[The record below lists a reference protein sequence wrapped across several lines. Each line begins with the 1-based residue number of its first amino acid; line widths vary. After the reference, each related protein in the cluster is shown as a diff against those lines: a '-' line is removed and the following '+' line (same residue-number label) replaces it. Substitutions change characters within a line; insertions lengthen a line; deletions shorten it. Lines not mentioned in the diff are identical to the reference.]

1 MAAAAL
7 RPDLRPGLKWDDQ
20 DYRIARLTGSY
31 RCSIYGLGVVA
42 NSTIPGVPASTI
54 ASEDIRISFGSLP
67 AWLHEVSDT
76 QIETSYVADY
86 KSAFGE
92 PALRVFRVLDGRYY
106 RFRYAD
112 ETEFVVDN
120 AGTEVWAAWNEPL
133 TLEDTATYLLGPV
146 MGFVMLLRGVVCLHA
161 SAVVIGNEAIALL
174 GPAGSGKSTTAAA
187 FAELGYSVL
196 AEDVV
201 TLDDQGDHFLVRPGY
216 PCIRLWPASVKA
228 LYGSETHLPR
238 LTPNWDKCYL
248 DLSDNFQREPLRL
261 AAIYHLGER
270 RHETSAPFVQALDR
284 SEGLMS
290 LVANTYATKL
300 MDKQMR
306 AREFELLTR
315 VVKNVPLRRVTPHAD
330 PSRISDLCARIVE
343 DFFSHKKAQKHKTA

>member
-1 MAAAAL
+1 M
-7 RPDLRPGLKWDDQ
+7 
-20 DYRIARLTGSY
+20 TGSY

-42 NSTIPGVPASTI
+42 NSAIPGVPASTI

-67 AWLHEVSDT
+67 EWLHEVSDT
-76 QIETSYVADY
+76 QIETSYIAEY
-86 KSAFGE
+86 KSACGE
-92 PALRVFRVLDGRYY
+92 PALRVFRVLEGQYY

-112 ETEFVVDN
+112 ETEFVIEN
-120 AGTEVWAAWNEPL
+120 SGNEIWAAWREPL
-133 TLEDTATYLLGPV
+133 TLADTSTYLLGPV

-161 SAVVIGNEAIALL
+161 SAVAIGNEAIALL
-174 GPAGSGKSTTAAA
+174 GPAGAGKSTTAAA
-187 FAELGYSVL
+187 FAERGYSVL

-201 TLDDQGDHFLVRPGY
+201 TLDDRGDHFLVRPGY
-216 PCIRLWPASVKA
+216 PCIRLWPAAVKA
-228 LYGSETHLPR
+228 LYGSETQLPK

-248 DLSDNFQREPLRL
+248 ELDENFQREPLRL
-261 AAIYHLGER
+261 AAIYHLSER
-270 RHETSAPFVQALDR
+270 SYDARAPFVQALDR

-315 VVKNVPLRRVTPHAD
+315 VVSNVPVRRVTPHSDIAHIPELCTRIIAD
-330 PSRISDLCARIVE
+330 FKSG
-343 DFFSHKKAQKHKTA
+343 F

>member
-1 MAAAAL
+1 M
-7 RPDLRPGLKWDDQ
+7 
-20 DYRIARLTGSY
+20 TGSY

-42 NSTIPGVPASTI
+42 NSTIPGVPSSTI

-76 QIETSYVADY
+76 QIETSYIADY
-86 KSAFGE
+86 KSECGE

-112 ETEFVVDN
+112 ETEFLVDN
-120 AGTEVWAAWNEPL
+120 AGTEIWAAWREPL
-133 TLEDTATYLLGPV
+133 TLEDTSTYLLGPV

-161 SAVVIGNEAIALL
+161 SAVAIGNEAIALL

-187 FAELGYSVL
+187 FAERGYSVL

-201 TLDDQGDHFLVRPGY
+201 TLDDRGDQFLVRPGY
-216 PCIRLWPASVKA
+216 PCIRLWPTAVKA
-228 LYGSETHLPR
+228 LYGSETHLPK

-248 DLSDNFQREPLRL
+248 DLSDNFQREPLRVS
-261 AAIYHLGER
+261 AIYQLSER
-270 RHETSAPFVQALDR
+270 RHDTKAPFVQALDR
-284 SEGLMS
+284 SEGMMS

-315 VVKNVPLRRVTPHAD
+315 VVKSVPLRRVTPHAD
-330 PSRISDLCARIVE
+330 LGRISDLCTRILE
-343 DFFSHKKAQKHKTA
+343 DFFSHKEAQKTQIV

>member
-1 MAAAAL
+1 
-7 RPDLRPGLKWDDQ
+7 
-20 DYRIARLTGSY
+20 LTGSY
-31 RCSIYGLGVVA
+31 RCSIFGLGVVA
-42 NSTIPGVPASTI
+42 NSVIPGVPASTI

-76 QIETSYVADY
+76 QIETSYIADY
-86 KSAFGE
+86 KSECGE

-112 ETEFVVDN
+112 ETEFVVDS
-120 AGTEVWAAWNEPL
+120 AGTEIWAAWREPL

-146 MGFVMLLRGVVCLHA
+146 MGFVMLLRGIVCLHA
-161 SAVVIGNEAIALL
+161 SAVAIGNEAIAFL

-187 FAELGYSVL
+187 FAERGYSVL

-201 TLDDQGDHFLVRPGY
+201 TLDDRGDQFLVRPGY
-216 PCIRLWPASVKA
+216 PCIRLWPAAVKA
-228 LYGSETHLPR
+228 LYGSETHLPK

-248 DLSDNFQREPLRL
+248 DLSDNFQGEPLRL
-261 AAIYHLGER
+261 AAIYHLSER
-270 RHETSAPFVQALDR
+270 RHEATAPFVQALDR
-284 SEGLMS
+284 SEAMMS

-315 VVKNVPLRRVTPHAD
+315 VVKSVPLRRVTPHAD
-330 PSRISDLCARIVE
+330 PARLDELCTRIIA
-343 DFFSHKKAQKHKTA
+343 DFQNVQS